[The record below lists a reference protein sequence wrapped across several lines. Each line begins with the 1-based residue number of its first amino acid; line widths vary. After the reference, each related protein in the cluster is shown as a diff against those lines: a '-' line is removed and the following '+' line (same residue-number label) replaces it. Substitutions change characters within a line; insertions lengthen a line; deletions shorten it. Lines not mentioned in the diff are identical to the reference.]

1 MEIPNRDSHNHHK
14 LLVFCLIPEIVLTA
28 RKNPH
33 NWLDDKSL
41 ETIQAFFILVVYSS
55 KFYFCLLEFVFH
67 KVFDLV
73 VLILLLSTTFVLT
86 SNLEEQLLK
95 IKHFIS
101 LSARHEDIRAHR
113 TDNSYSNLNFLEVS
127 LHLKI
132 WEIIRVSVGPE
143 EHRCQHRNMH
153 YENTED
159 VYVSYPF
166 LPIQHKVCLL

>member
-1 MEIPNRDSHNHHK
+1 MEIPNGDFHNHHK

-41 ETIQAFFILVVYSS
+41 EIIQAFFILVVYSS

-86 SNLEEQLLK
+86 SNLEE
-95 IKHFIS
+95 
-101 LSARHEDIRAHR
+101 
-113 TDNSYSNLNFLEVS
+113 
-127 LHLKI
+127 
-132 WEIIRVSVGPE
+132 
-143 EHRCQHRNMH
+143 
-153 YENTED
+153 
-159 VYVSYPF
+159 
-166 LPIQHKVCLL
+166 